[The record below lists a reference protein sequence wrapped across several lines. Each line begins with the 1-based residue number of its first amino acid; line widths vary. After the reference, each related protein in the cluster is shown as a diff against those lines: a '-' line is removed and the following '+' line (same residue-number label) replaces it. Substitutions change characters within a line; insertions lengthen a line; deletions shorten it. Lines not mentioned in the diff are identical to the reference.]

1 MFAGTRWNDFV
12 KDYASKNNVAYG
24 CAITKAEVKEAYKL
38 AYPKNKVGRPPKKDK
53 IVKEKKPRGR
63 PKKPKDNIQ
72 MKIVEKRPV
81 KKGST
86 FLTEIPEIE
95 TSAENVVYEPLTE
108 SVPTVSEKKP
118 VALKIKKSVK
128 YEPLE
133 EAIPTVSE
141 KKPIA
146 LKIKKREEDK
156 KATKAVLSSPD
167 LMGLIQSYLPKHT
180 EAQIKKFQK
189 EFAESIQYWSD
200 VLFIYDQDVNYS
212 SSKLKTKVQKELKTL
227 RKLLNVVLTI
237 VRMRIEYLAKQSGVT
252 LNDDLFY
259 YGDTDYSDY
268 YRAGVDD
275 NFEVK
280 KDAVDDLENIQE
292 YVIKNYYTLLKELG
306 VNMKEAYEVFN
317 NSKVA
322 KENGIKIPSPEVAFP
337 EPESEA
343 VSPSPA
349 APEAS
354 EFTKKMN
361 ELEAVLNEGSTPEIL
376 RRAKPLVIQTK
387 KFYDDAGEDATPE
400 TNRAE
405 SLLNIYN
412 KGVRANKKTG
422 SGRMNRVLFK
432 RKGKK
437 IGGSKSV
444 IPLESELTKKM
455 NEVEAILNEGSTR
468 EILRRAK
475 PLIMQIKKLYEESS
489 GILNDETE
497 RALKLAKKYNK
508 GIIANR
514 KTGSGR
520 MNRIIFKRKGKKI
533 GGSNDDDDID
543 DELSSIFENKATISE
558 PAPIRPSVMNVP
570 IVRPTIIRRPAPLP
584 QFVSVIPPRVVEEP
598 KRKAESPKEEVVKRG
613 RGRPRKNGGNVVT
626 DFAKKIF
633 SNSSI
638 PPALKRILDKYGNE
652 KITGMSVGRTPVP
665 SYITGALN
673 VISLGEWKKKFASKP
688 FDKLYHLYMIIQTP
702 KGQFIIEKNER
713 INASENVPASN
724 ETMSISG
731 IPDGLTPNILIE
743 RTEKYMGGK
752 FLPYSAYDNNCQDFI
767 IAVLKS
773 NHLGNESVY
782 KFVKQD
788 TEDLFKASGTH
799 TRKFANTLTDLG
811 AAASKV
817 FSGGYETDSSSDMEG
832 GGFFETR
839 LRQEADSA
847 VGLTPEEKDELYE
860 IAIDIAQ
867 RDRGQPVQKIMSVQK
882 IMEEAKSVLINRF
895 ADRAGKSNTDLEA
908 RLKEAQARMN
918 ARLDSRKRKYDF
930 DPTMSSD
937 SDEEV
942 GKGRIGGVE
951 GAIDP
956 MPLYLLA
963 GAILTV
969 CSALGLSGVRRAFR
983 ERFQQIAN
991 FDGDIE
997 NNMPQ
1002 PNPFRGLNNRITP
1015 AVVEIIDNTLA
1026 NAYYQGAST
1035 SDVENAVT
1043 RADATVRRDPSF
1055 FEKATEELPFAYQVL
1070 PDAEAIPEA
1079 DAHIVDERTRRS
1091 RSGRIPAE
1099 NSIQRA
1105 RRGRV
1110 TGLYG
1115 RGKFGG
1121 KSKRN
1126 DILESSRESRVHREE
1141 IDETMDLDTLHRRRT
1156 AIERQITM
1164 LERFLRQGVDPED
1177 EDEITSNLIDLQ
1189 QNLGEINQNI
1199 ARLEQQ
1205 NIQLVARGRGEFGG
1219 RLNKE
1224 NIVPPMRKP
1233 MPIREMDDEVI
1244 ARMKARLIRE
1254 LGEVKLDLE
1263 TALRMI
1269 ELGDVSSE
1277 ERFRTLQKRHGDIEE
1292 KLEEIDEEQER
1303 RSAIEMATLN
1313 TVGRGRDDL
1322 KRELKN
1328 YNDILGHLSSHLLE
1342 KGKQD
1347 PKDSRDALKYAK
1359 ELVSVLQKLKN

>member
-53 IVKEKKPRGR
+53 VVKEKKPRGR
-63 PKKPKDNIQ
+63 PKKAKDNIQ

-95 TSAENVVYEPLTE
+95 TSAENVVYEPLAP
-108 SVPTVSEKKP
+108 VAPVAPKP
-118 VALKIKKSVK
+118 VAPVA
-128 YEPLE
+128 P
-133 EAIPTVSE
+133 
-141 KKPIA
+141 KP
-146 LKIKKREEDK
+146 EDK
-156 KATKAVLSSPD
+156 KATKAVLSNPD
-167 LMGLIQSYLPKHT
+167 LMGLIQSYLPNHT
-180 EAQIKKFQK
+180 TVIKKP
-189 EFAESIQYWSD
+189 
-200 VLFIYDQDVNYS
+200 YS
-212 SSKLKTKVQKELKTL
+212 SQQNDRFYSLDEEIKLQIINDKLKFNKELIFL
-227 RKLLNVVLTI
+227 
-237 VRMRIEYLAKQSGVT
+237 LAKSRGNPYSIISQDEPVYISKQPLYKNFHLVINGYS
-252 LNDDLFY
+252 LKKFIGIIDDDLFDESEHERKNRRIDSDQIITGKESIGKTIDKDVY
-259 YGDTDYSDY
+259 DWFKLMGCFGEIGDKT
-268 YRAGVDD
+268 
-275 NFEVK
+275 NTK
-280 KDAVDDLENIQE
+280 I
-292 YVIKNYYTLLKELG
+292 EL
-306 VNMKEAYEVFN
+306 
-317 NSKVA
+317 
-322 KENGIKIPSPEVAFP
+322 IR
-337 EPESEA
+337 EPEA
-343 VSPSPA
+343 PSPA

-376 RRAKPLVIQTK
+376 IRAKPLVKQVQQ
-387 KFYDDAGEDATPE
+387 FYNDAGEDATPE
-400 TNRAE
+400 TKRAE
-405 SLLNIYN
+405 SLANIYN

-422 SGRMNRVLFK
+422 GKMNRILFK

-437 IGGSKSV
+437 IGGSGNNKSV
-444 IPLESELTKKM
+444 KFQIPLESEYAKKKMDKLEALLNKGSTPEILKRAKPLLIQIQQIYNDVGEDETPATKRAFKLSERYNEARIRANSGVIDSGENNLESELTKKM

-475 PLIMQIKKLYEESS
+475 PLIMQIQKLYEESS

-570 IVRPTIIRRPAPLP
+570 IVKPTIIRRPAPLP

-598 KRKAESPKEEVVKRG
+598 KRKAESPNEVVAKRG
-613 RGRPRKNGGNVVT
+613 RGRPRKNGGSAISSVT

-673 VISLGEWKKKFASKP
+673 VVSLGEWKKKFASKP
-688 FDKLYHLYMIIQTP
+688 FDKLYHLYMIIQTQ

-817 FSGGYETDSSSDMEG
+817 FSGGYETDSSSDSDSDMVGGVSQNRLNEELNKINNRIARIQRLLTEQNDLIISGEADDEDTIQGHIIDLEQQLRQLYYNREEIIRELKRIYGNCEG
-832 GGFFETR
+832 AGFFEDR
-839 LRQEADSA
+839 LREEADSA
-847 VGLTPEEKDELYE
+847 VGLTPEEKDELYD

-867 RDRGQPVQKIMSVQK
+867 RRDVGQSIQKMMKKAREILDR
-882 IMEEAKSVLINRF
+882 R
-895 ADRAGKSNTDLEA
+895 RAGRSNTDSEDK
-908 RLKEAQARMN
+908 LKEAKARMN

-942 GKGRIGGVE
+942 GKGRIGGA
-951 GAIDP
+951 GLDDP

-963 GAILTV
+963 GGIGSVFGLLCLNRLTTAIQERLDQFRQV
-969 CSALGLSGVRRAFR
+969 GVD
-983 ERFQQIAN
+983 
-991 FDGDIE
+991 DGDIE
-997 NNMPQ
+997 NPVDEWAQ
-1002 PNPFRGLNNRITP
+1002 NNRIP
-1015 AVVEIIDNTLA
+1015 RAVAQAVDNTLA
-1026 NAYYQGAST
+1026 HAVAVNPNI
-1035 SDVENAVT
+1035 NAVERNT
-1043 RADATVRRDPSF
+1043 NNDIRRAEATVRTNPTV
-1055 FEKATEELPFAYQVL
+1055 FEGVL
-1070 PDAEAIPEA
+1070 PVARHIPTA
-1079 DAHIVDERTRRS
+1079 TA
-1091 RSGRIPAE
+1091 RIHPE
-1099 NSIQRA
+1099 PE
-1105 RRGRV
+1105 
-1110 TGLYG
+1110 G
-1115 RGKFGG
+1115 RGK
-1121 KSKRN
+1121 
-1126 DILESSRESRVHREE
+1126 
-1141 IDETMDLDTLHRRRT
+1141 
-1156 AIERQITM
+1156 
-1164 LERFLRQGVDPED
+1164 
-1177 EDEITSNLIDLQ
+1177 
-1189 QNLGEINQNI
+1189 
-1199 ARLEQQ
+1199 
-1205 NIQLVARGRGEFGG
+1205 FGG

-1233 MPIREMDDEVI
+1233 MPIREMDDDVI
-1244 ARMKARLIRE
+1244 ARMKARLIRK

-1277 ERFRTLQKRHGDIEE
+1277 ERFRTLQKLHGDIEE
-1292 KLEEIDEEQER
+1292 KLEEIDEEQEM
-1303 RSAIEMATLN
+1303 RSAMSSLN
-1313 TVGRGRDDL
+1313 MVARGRDDL

-1359 ELVSVLQKLKN
+1359 ELVRVLQKLKN